1 MSRLLALV
9 LSLLPF
15 AASAGDTKD
24 NWVEVRSANFL
35 VDSNAGEK
43 EARHVAKQFEEIRG
57 VYREAFP
64 KLRLDLGKPIII
76 LAVKNENSMKALLPA
91 YWEQKGH
98 VHPAGLYLPGEEK
111 HYVLLQT
118 NAPGENPYHALYHEY
133 THALM
138 HVNFP
143 PLPLWLDEGFAEF
156 YGNTLIGDK
165 QFTIGKINISHLQL
179 LQQSKLIPVEVLLQV
194 DHRSPY
200 YNEETRASIFYAE
213 SWALVHFLLTDPDTR
228 KQQLLT
234 QFLQAW
240 SKSGNQVEAARQ
252 TFGDLKR
259 FGQRIE
265 AYARQQQ
272 FYMASQKSSI
282 QADEKSYESRS
293 LPLAES
299 LARRGDFHLHMQR
312 LVEARTLLDQA
323 TEEDANLALAHESL
337 GTYYFRQHDLDNAA
351 KELRR
356 ATELNSKSFLT
367 YYYSAILNLQQARG
381 MPEEWPRAEASLEK
395 AIALNPSFA
404 PAYANLATLYSLRL
418 EKQDKALGAARRAV
432 QLEPGT
438 ISYSLNLGYVLL
450 NMGSNDEARALSS
463 QILGAAKT
471 PAEVT
476 LAQAFQQ
483 NIEARAG
490 MSVNLGASADQERAN
505 SDSPAPARTGSATE
519 TEETGGKFPRV
530 EIASAVA
537 PRAQTAA
544 QKSAAPAS
552 ADSAKPAAPGS
563 VTDARAYEMTGKIT
577 VLDCSRAPEVS
588 LTISISSIAMKLHA
602 ADLMKISVKDVRS
615 TKPATAACPS
625 WKGRSAKMTYHLTPG
640 KEFDGELISVQFF

>member
-1 MSRLLALV
+1 VSRSLALV

-43 EARHVAKQFEEIRG
+43 EAHHVAKQFEEIRG

-91 YWEQKGH
+91 YWEQKGR

-165 QFTIGKINISHLQL
+165 EFTIGKINISHLQL

-200 YNEETRASIFYAE
+200 YNEENRASMFYAE

-299 LARRGDFHLHMQR
+299 LARRFS
-312 LVEARTLLDQA
+312 
-323 TEEDANLALAHESL
+323 LAH
-337 GTYYFRQHDLDNAA
+337 
-351 KELRR
+351 
-356 ATELNSKSFLT
+356 
-367 YYYSAILNLQQARG
+367 
-381 MPEEWPRAEASLEK
+381 
-395 AIALNPSFA
+395 
-404 PAYANLATLYSLRL
+404 
-418 EKQDKALGAARRAV
+418 
-432 QLEPGT
+432 
-438 ISYSLNLGYVLL
+438 
-450 NMGSNDEARALSS
+450 
-463 QILGAAKT
+463 
-471 PAEVT
+471 
-476 LAQAFQQ
+476 
-483 NIEARAG
+483 
-490 MSVNLGASADQERAN
+490 
-505 SDSPAPARTGSATE
+505 
-519 TEETGGKFPRV
+519 
-530 EIASAVA
+530 
-537 PRAQTAA
+537 
-544 QKSAAPAS
+544 
-552 ADSAKPAAPGS
+552 AAPG
-563 VTDARAYEMTGKIT
+563 RG
-577 VLDCSRAPEVS
+577 
-588 LTISISSIAMKLHA
+588 
-602 ADLMKISVKDVRS
+602 ADLAGPGNRGGRELSSGAREPGNLLF
-615 TKPATAACPS
+615 PAT
-625 WKGRSAKMTYHLTPG
+625 
-640 KEFDGELISVQFF
+640 

>member
-1 MSRLLALV
+1 MSRSLALV

-98 VHPAGLYLPGEEK
+98 VHPSGLYLPGEEK

-143 PLPLWLDEGFAEF
+143 PLPPWLDEGFAEF
-156 YGNTLIGDK
+156 YGNTLIDDK
-165 QFTIGKINISHLQL
+165 EFTIGKISISHLQL
-179 LQQSKLIPVEVLLQV
+179 LQQNKLIPVEMLLQV

-200 YNEETRASIFYAE
+200 YNEENRASIFYAE
-213 SWALVHFLLTDPDTR
+213 SWALVHFLLTDPDAR

-240 SKSGNQVEAARQ
+240 SKSGHQVEAARQ

-265 AYARQQQ
+265 AYVRQQQ

-299 LARRGDFHLHMQR
+299 LARRGDFQLHMQR

-381 MPEEWPRAEASLEK
+381 MPEEWPKAEASLEK
-395 AIALNPSFA
+395 AIALNPNFA
-404 PAYANLATLYSLRL
+404 PAYAHLATLYSLRGDR
-418 EKQDKALGAARRAV
+418 EGKALAAARHAA

-438 ISYSLNLGYVLL
+438 ISYSLNLGYLLL
-450 NMGSNDEARALSS
+450 NAGRNDEARALAS
-463 QILGAAKT
+463 QILAAAKA
-471 PAEVT
+471 PAEMTIAKV
-476 LAQAFQQ
+476 FQE
-483 NIEARAG
+483 NMEGRAG
-490 MSVNLGASADQERAN
+490 MGARLRVRADQEPD
-505 SDSPAPARTGSATE
+505 DSESAAVAGTEAKTENAGGNVTRVEKTSTVAPTAPAR
-519 TEETGGKFPRV
+519 
-530 EIASAVA
+530 
-537 PRAQTAA
+537 A
-544 QKSAAPAS
+544 QKSPVPAS
-552 ADSAKPAAPGS
+552 SDSSKPTAPES
-563 VTDARAYEMTGKIT
+563 VTDTRTYEMTGKIT
-577 VLDCSRAPEVS
+577 VLDCSRVPEVS
-588 LTISISSIAMKLHA
+588 LTISFSSIAMKLHA
-602 ADLMKISVKDVRS
+602 TDLMKVAVKDVVRS
-615 TKPATAACPS
+615 TKPPTAACPS
-625 WKGRSAKMTYHLTPG
+625 WKGRTAKMTYQLTPG
-640 KEFDGELISVQFF
+640 KDFDGELVSVRFF